1 MIRRELL
8 SQHLSEIEANMAAW
22 SRKPLLRKVY
32 SYLYMKVM
40 KKLNNAD
47 SGVTVELGSGIG
59 NLKNY
64 VPTAFTSDIFHHD
77 WIDISCSAYDLPFR
91 DESVTNL
98 VLFDVFHHLEH
109 PLAFMKEAER
119 VLIKNG
125 RIVLADPYMS
135 LLTLPIYGL
144 FHHEPVALRRT
155 ISMDDQKP
163 QIEDYYAAQGNA
175 TRVFFNRDEIKLP
188 SAWYVESAEAF
199 ACFSYLLS
207 GGFSKRSF
215 YPSSLLSAMKWLD
228 SRLSRWPKI
237 FAGRCVIEIVK
248 V

>member
-1 MIRRELL
+1 MIKRELL
-8 SQHLSEIEANMAAW
+8 SQHLSEIEANLAVW

-32 SYLYMKVM
+32 SDLYVKLT
-40 KKLNNAD
+40 KRLNNVDA
-47 SGVTVELGSGIG
+47 GVIVELGSGIG
-59 NLKNY
+59 HLKSY
-64 VPTAFTSDIFHHD
+64 IPTAFTSDIFRHD

-91 DESVTNL
+91 DASVTNL

-109 PLAFMKEAER
+109 PFAFMKEAER

-125 RIVLADPYMS
+125 TIVLVDPYMS

-144 FHHEPVALRRT
+144 LHHEPVALRGI
-155 ISMDDQKP
+155 ISMDNQKP
-163 QIEDYYAAQGNA
+163 QTENYYAAQGNA
-175 TRVFFNRDEIKLP
+175 TRVFFNRDEIKLS

-207 GGFSKRSF
+207 GGFSRRSF
-215 YPSSLLSAMKWLD
+215 YPSSFFSVMKWLD

-237 FAGRCVIEIVK
+237 FAGRCVVEIVK
-248 V
+248 L

>member
-1 MIRRELL
+1 MIKRELL
-8 SQHLSEIEANMAAW
+8 SQHLSEIEANLAVW

-32 SYLYMKVM
+32 FDLYTRLT
-40 KKLNNAD
+40 KKLDNAN
-47 SGVTVELGSGIG
+47 GQVVVELGSGIG
-59 NLKNY
+59 NLKSF
-64 VPTAFTSDIFHHD
+64 VPTAFTSDIFRHD

-91 DESVTNL
+91 DASVTNL

-119 VLIKNG
+119 VLVKNG
-125 RIVLADPYMS
+125 KIVLVDPYMS
-135 LLTLPIYGL
+135 LLTLPIYRF
-144 FHHEPVALRRT
+144 FHHEPVALSRT

-163 QIEDYYAAQGNA
+163 VIENYYAAQGNA
-175 TRVFFNRDEIKLP
+175 TRVFFNRDEIKLS

-215 YPSSLLSAMKWLD
+215 YPSSCFSVMKWLD

-248 V
+248 A

>member
-1 MIRRELL
+1 MKKRELL

-22 SRKPLLRKVY
+22 SSKPLLRKVY
-32 SYLYMKVM
+32 SDLYTKLT
-40 KKLNNAD
+40 KKLDNAD
-47 SGVTVELGSGIG
+47 VGVIVELGSGIG
-59 NLKNY
+59 NLKSH
-64 VPTAFTSDIFHHD
+64 VPTAFTSDIFRHD
-77 WIDISCSAYDLPFR
+77 WIDISCNAYDLPFR
-91 DESVTNL
+91 DASVANL

-109 PLAFMKEAER
+109 PLAFMREAER

-125 RIVLADPYMS
+125 KIVLVDPYMS

-163 QIEDYYAAQGNA
+163 QTENYYAAQGNA
-175 TRVFFNRDEIKLP
+175 TRVFFNKEEIKLP
-188 SAWYVESAEAF
+188 SVWNVESVEAF

-207 GGFSKRSF
+207 GGFSKRSI
-215 YPSSLLSAMKWLD
+215 YPSSLFSSMNWLD